1 MAAVAAVIFDFDGV
15 VLDSETPEYES
26 HRRLYEQCGV
36 PLTIAEWCDAIGLWS
51 EGHDDRRFEALSSRA
66 VHAPPRDDYHAE
78 RRRIF
83 EALLPPEPMRGIREL
98 LAALDEAG
106 VPAAIASTAPA
117 RWVVPAAERI
127 GLRTRFSAIV
137 TGDVVSRRK
146 PAPDVYLEAARQ
158 LGVDPSRAVAIEDS
172 APGVAAARAAGMTV
186 VAIPHWLTETHDLT
200 AAHLLVAHA
209 GELTIDRLEQLLR
222 ERAGSH
228 APAPPGGSP
237 RFD

>member
-1 MAAVAAVIFDFDGV
+1 MAPLAAVIFDFDGV

-26 HRRLYEQCGV
+26 HRQLYERCGV
-36 PLTIAEWCDAIGLWS
+36 PLTVADWCDAIGLWS
-51 EGHDDRRFEALSSRA
+51 EEHDDRRFEALSCQSA
-66 VHAPPRDDYHAE
+66 NAPARDDYHAE

-106 VPAAIASTAPA
+106 VPTAIASTAPA
-117 RWVVPAAERI
+117 RWVMPAAERL
-127 GLRTRFSAIV
+127 GLRARFRAIV
-137 TGDVVSRRK
+137 TGDAVSRRK

-158 LGVDPSRAVAIEDS
+158 LGVNPSRSVAIEDS

-200 AAHLLVAHA
+200 GAHLVVPHA
-209 GELTIDRLEQLLR
+209 GEITLERLNRLLR
-222 ERAGSH
+222 EAVGRPFEGDRAG
-228 APAPPGGSP
+228 
-237 RFD
+237 

>member
-1 MAAVAAVIFDFDGV
+1 MTSLAAVIFDFDGV

-26 HRRLYEQCGV
+26 HRRLYERCGV
-36 PLTIAEWCDAIGLWS
+36 PLTIADWCDAIGLWT
-51 EGHDDRRFEALSSRA
+51 EGHDDRRFEALSSRSA
-66 VHAPPRDDYHAE
+66 NAPRRDDYHAE

-98 LAALDEAG
+98 LTALDQAG
-106 VPAAIASTAPA
+106 VPTAIASTAPA

-127 GLRTRFSAIV
+127 GLRAHFTVIV

-158 LGVDPSRAVAIEDS
+158 LGVDPSRTVAIEDS

-200 AAHLLVAHA
+200 GAHLLVRHA
-209 GELTIDRLEQLLR
+209 GELTLERLDRLLGEEPPFLD
-222 ERAGSH
+222 EGAG
-228 APAPPGGSP
+228 
-237 RFD
+237 

>member
-1 MAAVAAVIFDFDGV
+1 MFPALRRRRSAAYDSWMAAVAAVIFDFDGV

-36 PLTIAEWCDAIGLWS
+36 SLTIAEWCDAIGLWT
-51 EGHDDRRFEALSSRA
+51 EGHDERRFEALSLRA
-66 VHAPPRDDYHAE
+66 ANAPPRDAYHAE

-98 LAALDEAG
+98 LTALDEAA

-127 GLRTRFSAIV
+127 GLRARFMAIV

-172 APGVAAARAAGMTV
+172 APGVAAARAAGMAV
-186 VAIPHWLTETHDLT
+186 VAIPHWLTETHDLR
-200 AAHLLVAHA
+200 AADLLVPHA
-209 GELTIDRLEQLLR
+209 GELTVARLERLLR
-222 ERAGSH
+222 ER
-228 APAPPGGSP
+228 
-237 RFD
+237 

>member
-117 RWVVPAAERI
+117 RWVVAQA
-127 GLRTRFSAIV
+127 GA
-137 TGDVVSRRK
+137 RRV
-146 PAPDVYLEAARQ
+146 PRS
-158 LGVDPSRAVAIEDS
+158 G
-172 APGVAAARAAGMTV
+172 
-186 VAIPHWLTETHDLT
+186 
-200 AAHLLVAHA
+200 
-209 GELTIDRLEQLLR
+209 
-222 ERAGSH
+222 
-228 APAPPGGSP
+228 APAGCRSVSG
-237 RFD
+237 RRD

>member
-26 HRRLYEQCGV
+26 HRQLYEQCGV
-36 PLTIAEWCDAIGLWS
+36 PLTIDEWCDAIGLWS
-51 EGHDDRRFEALSSRA
+51 EGHDDRRFDTLSSRA
-66 VHAPPRDDYHAE
+66 PNAPPRDHYHAE

-83 EALLPPEPMRGIREL
+83 EALLPLEPMRGIREL

-117 RWVVPAAERI
+117 RWVLPAAERI
-127 GLRTRFSAIV
+127 GLRARFRAIV

-158 LGVDPSRAVAIEDS
+158 LGVDPSQAVAIEDS
-172 APGVAAARAAGMTV
+172 APGVAAARAAGMAV
-186 VAIPHWLTETHDLT
+186 VAIPHWLTETHDLK
-200 AAHLLVAHA
+200 AAHLLVPHA
-209 GELTIDRLEQLLR
+209 GELTVERLERLLR
-222 ERAGSH
+222 DR
-228 APAPPGGSP
+228 
-237 RFD
+237 